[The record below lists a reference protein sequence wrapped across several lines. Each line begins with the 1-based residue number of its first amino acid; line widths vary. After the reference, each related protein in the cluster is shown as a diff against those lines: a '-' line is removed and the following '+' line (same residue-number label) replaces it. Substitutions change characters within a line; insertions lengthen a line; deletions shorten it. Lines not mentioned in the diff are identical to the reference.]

1 MQEVATVVGGMASAQ
16 TERAKERIH
25 SPELLPRQVSLGRK
39 MDRENHVQAKK
50 GAESF
55 TETKGYRNIML
66 KKKLNPRGPKKR
78 KLVISLHI

>member
-1 MQEVATVVGGMASAQ
+1 M
-16 TERAKERIH
+16 
-25 SPELLPRQVSLGRK
+25 LGRK
-39 MDRENHVQAKK
+39 TDGGNCIQAKM
-50 GAESF
+50 GAENF